1 MKTPNILKLSL
12 FLISGLMMMGTNPT
26 IGQEKSGFI
35 EVDQGIKLHYRITGN
50 GTDTLVVADVGWLYP
65 YIKENG
71 RNLTYIVYDVRD
83 RGYSQAIDDPS
94 LISMEHE
101 IADLE
106 KVRQFFKI
114 DKMNVAGWSYLG
126 GMVALFAAQ
135 YPDHVHSIIQIG
147 AIPLRNGKYMEAMW
161 QDRTQRQD
169 VVLNKKVDSMKSLGL
184 DKADPE
190 AFCKAYWEA
199 TLVTIIADKTRI
211 AEFAEKIP
219 YTCPNEWPENSSL
232 AILFNKLGNW
242 NWREQIQ
249 SIKARSLIVH
259 GVHDNIPMESSG
271 EWSGLIANSRI
282 LSFQSSGHMPM
293 AEEPAKFFSSV
304 EQFVK
309 GHWPE
314 GVVSF
319 NQ

>member
-12 FLISGLMMMGTNPT
+12 FLILGLMMIGSNPS

-35 EVDQGIKLHYRITGN
+35 EVDQNISLHYRITGN
-50 GTDTLVVADVGWLYP
+50 GTDTLMVADVGWFYP

-71 RNLTYIVYDVRD
+71 KNLTYIVYDVRD
-83 RGYSQAIDDPS
+83 RGHSQAIDDPS

-106 KVRQFFKI
+106 KVRQFFNI

-126 GMVALFAAQ
+126 GMVALYAAQ
-135 YPDHVHSIIQIG
+135 YPNHVHSIVQVGPISCRKEG
-147 AIPLRNGKYMEAMW
+147 YWDALLE
-161 QDRTQRQD
+161 DRMQRQD
-169 VVLNKKVDSMKSLGL
+169 SILNKKVATMKSQGL
-184 DKADPE
+184 DKTDPE

-199 TLVTIIADKTRI
+199 VMVSIIADRNRCG
-211 AEFAEKIP
+211 EFADKMP
-219 YTCPNEWPENSSL
+219 YTCPNEWPENLSMGYII
-232 AILFNKLGNW
+232 AKLGDW
-242 NWREQIQ
+242 DWSEQIK
-249 SIKARSLIVH
+249 SIRTRSLIAH
-259 GVHDNIPMESSG
+259 GVHDNIPMESSK
-271 EWSGLIANSRI
+271 EWAGLMANSRI
-282 LSFQSSGHMPM
+282 LSFQNSGHMPM

-314 GVVSF
+314 GVVSYH
-319 NQ
+319 Q